1 MPWLTATAFL
11 HSIIVQEKKD
21 ILRVWNMVLIILT
34 FSLCIFGTFL
44 TRSGVM
50 SSVHSFTESSLG
62 PVFLTFVFII
72 LFSSFGLMYLRIGVL
87 RSPRK
92 IESISSRE
100 SGFLFNNLIFV
111 VMCFAVFWGTLFPVI
126 TEAINGNKISVGPPF
141 FNQINI
147 PIGLVLLALT
157 GIGPLLAWRGT
168 SNNRLCLLYTSP
180 SPRDAHESRMPSS
193 A

>member
-21 ILRVWNMVLIILT
+21 MLRVWNMVLIILT

-72 LFSSFGLMYLRIGVL
+72 LVSSFGLMYLRIGVL

-100 SGFLFNNLIFV
+100 SGFLFNN
-111 VMCFAVFWGTLFPVI
+111 
-126 TEAINGNKISVGPPF
+126 
-141 FNQINI
+141 
-147 PIGLVLLALT
+147 
-157 GIGPLLAWRGT
+157 
-168 SNNRLCLLYTSP
+168 
-180 SPRDAHESRMPSS
+180 
-193 A
+193 